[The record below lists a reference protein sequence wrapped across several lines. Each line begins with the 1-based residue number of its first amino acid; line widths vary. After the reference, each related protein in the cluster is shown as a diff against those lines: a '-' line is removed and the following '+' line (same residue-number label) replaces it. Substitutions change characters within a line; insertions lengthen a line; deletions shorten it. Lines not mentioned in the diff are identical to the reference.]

1 MVVSQGVALM
11 AGAVA
16 ACAAGVHGGF
26 TRTRWYV
33 IVLRMLALLYAGW
46 IVSVTVL
53 PLGLGA
59 PEVGRVEGVY
69 LEYSVN
75 LVPFKTVMLYL
86 GSDLGRIAAVNLLGN
101 LALLAPLG
109 LFGPIMWERFD
120 RWWKV
125 LLAGAGA
132 SVVIEAAQYVRQIV
146 NIDGLGRSVDIDD
159 VILNAAG
166 ALLGY
171 VVFVLVRGLVRLP
184 GARRRRSV
192 RQAAR

>member
-1 MVVSQGVALM
+1 MVVSQGVALI

-33 IVLRMLALLYAGW
+33 ILLRMLALLYAGW
-46 IVSVTVL
+46 IISVTVL

-59 PEVGRVEGVY
+59 PEVARVEGAY

-75 LVPFKTVMLYL
+75 FVPFKTIMLYL
-86 GSDLGRIAAVNLLGN
+86 ESDLGRIAAVNLLGN
-101 LALLAPLG
+101 LALLVPLG
-109 LFGPIMWERFD
+109 VFGPIIWERLD

-125 LLAGAGA
+125 LFAGVGV

-146 NIDGLGRSVDIDD
+146 NVDGMGRSVDIDD

-166 ALLGY
+166 ALVGY
-171 VVFVLVRGLVRLP
+171 IVFVLLRGVSRRLRARKTQSVLTGVR
-184 GARRRRSV
+184 
-192 RQAAR
+192 